1 MIAAVNN
8 KQSSHRSAGATSEK
22 PPILPADVTDTPNE
36 ASTARADLGA
46 VQNFLLTPTPDAW
59 LDWSASHLPELL
71 IDHANCEKKAAS
83 NALSLMYRY
92 VDAPAL
98 LQRMSRLAREEL
110 RHFEQVL
117 DLMDT
122 LGVVYRQLSSGT
134 YAQRLHK
141 EICKQEPQR
150 LVDHLVCGAV
160 VEARSCE
167 RFARLIDVVP
177 APAADLYR
185 RLLASEARHFQ
196 DYLGLARDLARAR
209 YDWPEDA
216 LAEAE
221 SAVDALVDA
230 RIAVFL
236 ALDAEQVNSTSVEFR
251 FHSGVPG

>member
-1 MIAAVNN
+1 M
-8 KQSSHRSAGATSEK
+8 
-22 PPILPADVTDTPNE
+22 
-36 ASTARADLGA
+36 
-46 VQNFLLTPTPDAW
+46 
-59 LDWSASHLPELL
+59 
-71 IDHANCEKKAAS
+71 
-83 NALSLMYRY
+83 
-92 VDAPAL
+92 
-98 LQRMSRLAREEL
+98 
-110 RHFEQVL
+110 
-117 DLMDT
+117 
-122 LGVVYRQLSSGT
+122 
-134 YAQRLHK
+134 
-141 EICKQEPQR
+141 
-150 LVDHLVCGAV
+150 

-196 DYLGLARDLARAR
+196 DYLGLARHLARAR